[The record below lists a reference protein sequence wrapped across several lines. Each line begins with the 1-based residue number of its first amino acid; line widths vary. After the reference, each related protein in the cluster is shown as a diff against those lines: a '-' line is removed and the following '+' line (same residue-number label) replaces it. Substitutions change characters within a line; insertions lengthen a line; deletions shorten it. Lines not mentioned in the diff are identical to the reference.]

1 MRCFVSK
8 PQRLKG
14 HILHFLTPC
23 VKIRREIGQIS
34 KSAFRAIIC
43 APETCFRFPICCSVS
58 KLEPVKG
65 D

>member
-8 PQRLKG
+8 PQRLKCQ
-14 HILHFLTPC
+14 ILHFLTSC
-23 VKIRREIGQIS
+23 VKIRGGVGQIS
-34 KSAFRAIIC
+34 KSIFRAIIYT
-43 APETCFRFPICCSVS
+43 PETCFRFPICCSVS